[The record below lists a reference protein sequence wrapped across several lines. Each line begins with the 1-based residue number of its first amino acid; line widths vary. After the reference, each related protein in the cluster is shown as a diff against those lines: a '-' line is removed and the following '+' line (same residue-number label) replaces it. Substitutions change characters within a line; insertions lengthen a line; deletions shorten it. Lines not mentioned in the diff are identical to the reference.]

1 MASMKYSLLGF
12 LLVLCMKGISQD
24 KIHWMTWNE
33 AVTANDQHP
42 KKIFVDVY
50 TDWCGWCKRMDQS
63 TFTDSA
69 VVSTMNKYFYA
80 VKLNAEQKESIM
92 WRDMEF
98 KWIEGGRN
106 GFNSL
111 ALEIL
116 DRQMSFPSFV
126 MLDKEFARIS
136 ISPGY
141 KEAPAILKELRYA
154 YEELY
159 RTMTWDEYK
168 SKS

>member
-1 MASMKYSLLGF
+1 MALLRYTLSG
-12 LLVLCMKGISQD
+12 LLILVTIGLYGQGI
-24 KIHWMTWNE
+24 KWMSWNE
-33 AVTANDQHP
+33 AVEANAKTP

-63 TFTDSA
+63 TFTDS
-69 VVSTMNKYFYA
+69 VVVATMNANFYA
-80 VKLNAEQKESIM
+80 VKLNAEQKESIF

-98 KWIEGGRN
+98 KWIEGGRS

-111 ALEIL
+111 ALELL

-126 MLDKEFARIS
+126 TLDKEFARIS

-141 KEAPAILKELRYA
+141 KEAPALLKELRYA

-159 RTMTWDEYK
+159 RTLTWEEYK

>member
-1 MASMKYSLLGF
+1 MSFLKYPLSVMLIFFSIGLYSQ
-12 LLVLCMKGISQD
+12 GI
-24 KIHWMTWNE
+24 KWMSWTE
-33 AVTANDQHP
+33 AVEANNKEP

-50 TDWCGWCKRMDQS
+50 TDWCGWCKRMDQTTFADS
-63 TFTDSA
+63 TIIA
-69 VVSTMNKYFYA
+69 TMNANFYA

-98 KWIEGGRN
+98 KWVAGGRS

-126 MLDKEFARIS
+126 MLDKEFARIA

-141 KEAPAILKELRYA
+141 KEPPALLKELKYA
-154 YEELY
+154 SDELY
-159 RTMTWDEYK
+159 RKMTWEEYR

>member
-1 MASMKYSLLGF
+1 MSFMKYSFIAF
-12 LLVLCMKGISQD
+12 LLLLCVEGYSQD

-33 AVTANDQHP
+33 AVAANEKTP

-50 TDWCGWCKRMDQS
+50 TDWCGWCKKMDAA
-63 TFTDSA
+63 TFTDSS
-69 VVSTMNKYFYA
+69 VVATMNKYFYA
-80 VKLNAEQKESIM
+80 VKLNAEQKESIL

-116 DRQMSFPSFV
+116 DRQMSFPTFV

-141 KEAPAILKELRYA
+141 KEPPALMKELKYA

>member
-1 MASMKYSLLGF
+1 MSFLKQSVLF
-12 LLVLCMKGISQD
+12 LLLSMGYTGYSQE
-24 KIHWMTWNE
+24 IHWMSWDE
-33 AVTANDQHP
+33 AAAANAKVP

-50 TDWCGWCKRMDQS
+50 TDWCGWCKRMDQTTFKDS
-63 TFTDSA
+63 TIVDFMSQ
-69 VVSTMNKYFYA
+69 YFYA
-80 VKLNAEQKESIM
+80 VKLNAEQKESIF

-98 KWIEGGRN
+98 KWVAGGRN
-106 GFNSL
+106 GFNEL

-126 MLDKEFARIS
+126 LLDGEYARIM

-141 KEAPAILKELRYA
+141 KDPPALLKQLKFAKEEAYRNGGTWEA
-154 YEELY
+154 YQ
-159 RTMTWDEYK
+159 

>member
-1 MASMKYSLLGF
+1 MSFLRYTLSTLLILFSLSLF
-12 LLVLCMKGISQD
+12 SQGI
-24 KIHWMTWNE
+24 KWMSWTE
-33 AVTANDQHP
+33 AVEANAKVP

-63 TFTDSA
+63 TFTDTA
-69 VVSTMNKYFYA
+69 VVATMNKYFYA
-80 VKLNAEQKESIM
+80 VKLNAEQKESIF

-111 ALEIL
+111 ALELL

-141 KEAPAILKELRYA
+141 KEPPALLKELKYA
-154 YEELY
+154 YDELY
-159 RTMTWDEYK
+159 RTMSWDDYR

>member
-1 MASMKYSLLGF
+1 MALLRYSLSA
-12 LLVLCMKGISQD
+12 LLILFCLNLFSQGI
-24 KIHWMTWNE
+24 KWMSWTE
-33 AVTANDQHP
+33 AVEANAKNP

-63 TFTDSA
+63 TFKDSA
-69 VVSTMNKYFYA
+69 VVATMNANFYA
-80 VKLNAEQKESIM
+80 VKLNAEQKESIF

-111 ALEIL
+111 ALELL

-141 KEAPAILKELRYA
+141 KEPPALLKELKYA

-159 RTMTWDEYK
+159 RTMSWEEYR